1 MRAAL
6 VALVALA
13 LVPAG
18 LAGGDS
24 YRNPTRGKDVALQ
37 IPGMHLA
44 KVRRNHAYRPGL
56 KLDVYRPRNATGRLP
71 AVLFAHGR
79 TGEASPKD
87 WGQYV
92 GWGQLAAA
100 SGLVGVT
107 FNHLDDPA
115 DVVAA
120 IRYVRANGPRLGIDG
135 SRICVA
141 GFSAGVHPALLTA
154 LQETAG
160 KLRCAVAYYGP
171 LDVELE
177 QLSPRTYL
185 RAGSS
190 PILVAKA
197 GKDNATINRSIDAFV
212 AKARQVGAPVELLV
226 HATGLHAFDV
236 NTPGARSRAIMRRTL
251 AFLRQHLST

>member
-1 MRAAL
+1 VRAAL
-6 VALVALA
+6 VFLALA

-18 LAGGDS
+18 LAADNA

-44 KVRRNHAYRPGL
+44 KVRRNLVYRSGL
-56 KLDVYRPRNATGRLP
+56 KLDVYRPRNASGRLP

-79 TGEASPKD
+79 TGETSPKD

-100 SGLVGVT
+100 SGLAGVT
-107 FNHLDDPA
+107 FNHHDNSA
-115 DVVAA
+115 DVAAA

-141 GFSAGVHPALLTA
+141 GFSAGVHAALLTA
-154 LQETAG
+154 LRETAG

-177 QLSPRTYL
+177 QLSPRAYL

-190 PILVAKA
+190 PVLVAKA
-197 GKDNATINRSIDAFV
+197 GRDGATINRSIDAFM
-212 AKARQVGAPVELLV
+212 AEAREVGAPVELLV
-226 HATGLHAFDV
+226 HPEGRHGFDV

-251 AFLRQHLST
+251 AFLRQHLNT